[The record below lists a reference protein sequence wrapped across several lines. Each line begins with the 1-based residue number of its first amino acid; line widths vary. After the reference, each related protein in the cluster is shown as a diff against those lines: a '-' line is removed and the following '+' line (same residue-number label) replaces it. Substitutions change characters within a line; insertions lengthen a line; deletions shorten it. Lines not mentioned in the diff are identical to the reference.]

1 MILNCQKKVNY
12 EAIQYT
18 GHNEEELALWLSKIN
33 PEVSIRKTYTIS
45 TDGVSI
51 RKKLQLVFPI
61 KDYIIHEKDYIVKQ
75 KETSDIFGIA
85 RSDFEATF
93 EVIG

>member
-12 EAIQYT
+12 EAMQYT

-51 RKKLQLVFPI
+51 CKKLQL

-75 KETSDIFGIA
+75 KETSDIFKIT

-93 EVIG
+93 EVIE